1 MLTLMQQ
8 GGPFMWLMFFIL
20 LIILFLSVRNG
31 VLLFMRKE
39 DYSVKAETS
48 LNGIIFW
55 GALSIVIGFLAH
67 FLGLYHA
74 ILAISH
80 STDISPA
87 VIAMGYAQ
95 SLLTVLFGMT
105 IFIISAIFWFILRW
119 QYKRLN

>member
-39 DYSVKAETS
+39 NYSVKAETS